1 MSNNDYP
8 VLCGGTFFTLLL
20 EARQAR
26 SGKKEQLYGS
36 RDGLSE
42 PETLAGLVRVMY
54 PEFRQPS
61 GESTFRTNTA
71 DYKACRNSGGN
82 LPFFDKEI
90 RAFDNRIKSE
100 YQTALVLMHNFI
112 NQVSPR
118 NGDALLYQRQLR
130 RVQ

>member
-1 MSNNDYP
+1 VSNNDYP